1 LANFRELIAGNEL
14 IVAPVALNPIM
25 ARLAEAAGFKAVYL
39 SGGSLGWY
47 KGVTEAN
54 ITITEL
60 AQVAVDMR
68 AASKLPVVL
77 DAGGGFGDP
86 VHMHR
91 TIALTEAAGFAAIE
105 IEDQLLPRRFEHH
118 AGIDHLVPME
128 FMLKRLGEALAAR
141 SDPNLVIIARTNAQR
156 VGGLDDALRR
166 GEAFHKAGA
175 DMLFV
180 YSRTPEEMR
189 IIGERLPPP
198 LMTFAPPDGFA
209 EFPMSPARPGQARL
223 PSRRFVRHRV
233 CRHAQGGEAIVRMP
247 GARQA
252 RSLPRPRRR
261 RERDEGRAGDLR
273 FPALSRH
280 RTAHHRIFAPPPT
293 KRRCARWSRPRPGRA
308 AGKALRF
315 APRAG
320 DGLGR
325 REALP
330 GSSRSRPAVSSFT
343 ARTTAPHPGQPDR
356 HRDRGGARL
365 RHRPSRHHARLS
377 AGARPDL
384 QIAERGGKVRA
395 HPRSRHRQR
404 RPRHR
409 RGAGLAATR
418 AGDRHR
424 RRARCAPHAPTPGS
438 TAPAAWSR
446 SCTADGVTGARR
458 ARAPFDLIFA
468 NILLG
473 PLQRFAAPLTAAH
486 RARRP
491 RRPVRPAAVA
501 GECRDRRLSAAGA
514 RTAHRLDGWTT
525 LVCRAACGRCPR
537 HFSAS

>member
-1 LANFRELIAGNEL
+1 MVLANFRELIAGKEL

-118 AGIDHLVPME
+118 AGIDHLVPLE

-189 IIGERLPPP
+189 SIGERLPPP

-209 EFPMSPARPGQARL
+209 EFPMSPAELAGLGFRL
-223 PSRRFVRHRV
+223 AASSGTAFAAMHKAVKQSYE
-233 CRHAQGGEAIVRMP
+233 CLAQGKLDP
-247 GARQA
+247 
-252 RSLPRPRRR
+252 
-261 RERDEGRAGDLR
+261 
-273 FPALSRH
+273 F
-280 RTAHHRIFAPPPT
+280 
-293 KRRCARWSRPRPGRA
+293 
-308 AGKALRF
+308 
-315 APRAG
+315 
-320 DGLGR
+320 LG
-325 REALP
+325 
-330 GSSRSRPAVSSFT
+330 
-343 ARTTAPHPGQPDR
+343 
-356 HRDRGGARL
+356 RGGAEKEMKAAQATCDFPRYL
-365 RHRPSRHHARLS
+365 
-377 AGARPDL
+377 D
-384 QIAERGGKVRA
+384 IER
-395 HPRSRHRQR
+395 
-404 RPRHR
+404 
-409 RGAGLAATR
+409 
-418 AGDRHR
+418 
-424 RRARCAPHAPTPGS
+424 
-438 TAPAAWSR
+438 
-446 SCTADGVTGARR
+446 
-458 ARAPFDLIFA
+458 
-468 NILLG
+468 
-473 PLQRFAAPLTAAH
+473 
-486 RARRP
+486 
-491 RRPVRPAAVA
+491 
-501 GECRDRRLSAAGA
+501 
-514 RTAHRLDGWTT
+514 RTMKDA
-525 LVCRAACGRCPR
+525 
-537 HFSAS
+537 

>member
-1 LANFRELIAGNEL
+1 LANFRELIAGKEL

-175 DMLFV
+175 DMLFI

-189 IIGERLPPP
+189 IVGERLPPP

-209 EFPMSPARPGQARL
+209 GFSLSKSEMAKLGYRLAASSGTSFAAMYKAVRQSMECLARDTPD
-223 PSRRFVRHRV
+223 PF
-233 CRHAQGGEAIVRMP
+233 
-247 GARQA
+247 
-252 RSLPRPRRR
+252 
-261 RERDEGRAGDLR
+261 
-273 FPALSRH
+273 
-280 RTAHHRIFAPPPT
+280 
-293 KRRCARWSRPRPGRA
+293 
-308 AGKALRF
+308 
-315 APRAG
+315 
-320 DGLGR
+320 LG
-325 REALP
+325 P
-330 GSSRSRPAVSSFT
+330 
-343 ARTTAPHPGQPDR
+343 
-356 HRDRGGARL
+356 GGAE
-365 RHRPSRHHARLS
+365 
-377 AGARPDL
+377 
-384 QIAERGGKVRA
+384 AEMKRA
-395 HPRSRHRQR
+395 HQTTGLDALLAIER
-404 RPRHR
+404 RTMK
-409 RGAGLAATR
+409 GT
-418 AGDRHR
+418 
-424 RRARCAPHAPTPGS
+424 
-438 TAPAAWSR
+438 
-446 SCTADGVTGARR
+446 
-458 ARAPFDLIFA
+458 
-468 NILLG
+468 
-473 PLQRFAAPLTAAH
+473 
-486 RARRP
+486 
-491 RRPVRPAAVA
+491 
-501 GECRDRRLSAAGA
+501 
-514 RTAHRLDGWTT
+514 
-525 LVCRAACGRCPR
+525 
-537 HFSAS
+537 